1 MNLPNVIHPT
11 TFKIGEIHIRVAS
24 YFPLT
29 DKQAAAIA
37 MHCFRSHK
45 WKKADA
51 KKVHT
56 QFWTGS
62 QETAAMLG

>member
-1 MNLPNVIHPT
+1 MNLPNIIHPT

-24 YFPLT
+24 YFALT
-29 DKQAAAIA
+29 DKQAAGIA
-37 MHCFRSHK
+37 MHCYRSRK

-56 QFWTGS
+56 QFWIGDRAA
-62 QETAAMLG
+62 AAMYG